1 MSWEEV
7 LKAPFSAT
15 RLHYPNNGVDEA
27 GARKLFAEHLD
38 PLFRQEQKPGQETR
52 IQIGNPHEW
61 AAKNMG
67 MNGTTFWK
75 WYRKLYP
82 GFRTVGASGDN
93 PQLVAPAKGERI
105 YSGGPPK
112 QKKTGIL
119 GRFR

>member
-67 MNGTTFWK
+67 MNGTTFWRGY
-75 WYRKLYP
+75 WKLYP
-82 GFRTVGASGDN
+82 GFRTAGSGDN
-93 PQLVAPAKGERI
+93 PQLVAPAEGKSI
-105 YSGGPPK
+105 YSGGPPPK